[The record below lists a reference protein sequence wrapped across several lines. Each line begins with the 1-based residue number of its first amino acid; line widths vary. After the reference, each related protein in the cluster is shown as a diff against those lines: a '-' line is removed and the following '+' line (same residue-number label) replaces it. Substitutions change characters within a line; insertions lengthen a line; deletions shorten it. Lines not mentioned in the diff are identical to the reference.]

1 MINWFSIILTLML
14 VLRKRF
20 RERFPVG
27 EREVLS
33 AGVRIQVESGEARP
47 PSGLGAVGSGE
58 IGGEF
63 LAGALEAATSEG
75 KSGGGDLGSEAR
87 GEDDNLAVDFGRRS
101 KLASGDDGTEGDGG
115 EVLSEE
121 GELRVVPWGSGEA
134 LGDFFL
140 DEEDDF
146 GGGTRGGEKFLDDGG
161 GDVVGDVAGDDIVLE
176 AGEVE
181 LEEILVADVEVFA
194 WEGGGEIG
202 GKAGVIFHG
211 DDTGEAAEEAG
222 GEGAEAW
229 ADLEAGVDA
238 WREREVGDLV
248 EDGAIFEPMLAEG
261 FLVFH

>member
-1 MINWFSIILTLML
+1 ML

-33 AGVRIQVESGEARP
+33 AGVGVQVESGEARLP
-47 PSGLGAVGSGE
+47 NGLGAVGSGE
-58 IGGEF
+58 IGGKF
-63 LAGALEAATSEG
+63 LAGALEAATSESE
-75 KSGGGDLGSEAR
+75 SGGGDLGSGAG

-121 GELRVVPWGSGEA
+121 GELRVVPWGGGEA

-146 GGGTRGGEKFLDDGG
+146 GGGTRGGEEFLNDGRS
-161 GDVVGDVAGDDIVLE
+161 DVVGDVASDDVVLE

-181 LEEILVADVEVFA
+181 LEEILVADIEVFA
-194 WEGGGEIG
+194 WKGGGEVG
-202 GKAGVIFHG
+202 GETGVIFHG
-211 DDTGEAAEEAG
+211 NDVGEATEEAG

-248 EDGAIFEPMLAEG
+248 EDSAVFEPVLAEG

>member
-1 MINWFSIILTLML
+1 ML

-33 AGVRIQVESGEARP
+33 AGVRIQVEGSEAGLP
-47 PSGLGAVGSGE
+47 NGLGAVESGE

-63 LAGALEAATSEG
+63 LAGALEAATSESE
-75 KSGGGDLGSEAR
+75 SGGGDLGSGAG

-101 KLASGDDGTEGDGG
+101 KLASGDDGAEGDGG

-134 LGDFFL
+134 LGDLFL
-140 DEEDDF
+140 DEKDDF
-146 GGGTRGGEKFLDDGG
+146 GGRARGGEEFLDDGG
-161 GDVVGDVAGDDIVLE
+161 GDVVGDVAGDDVVLE

-194 WEGGGEIG
+194 WKGGGEVGGEAGIIFHSDDA
-202 GKAGVIFHG
+202 GKA
-211 DDTGEAAEEAG
+211 TKEAG
-222 GEGAEAW
+222 GESTEAW

-238 WREREVGDLV
+238 WREREVDDLV
-248 EDGAIFEPMLAEG
+248 EDDTVLEPVLAEG